1 MDKEK
6 RQEFTIN
13 GFLFGAKEDIEI
25 AQQELSAIQY
35 IDKKIE
41 NRSGETI
48 LSVYQAALEKSL
60 FKTPIGY
67 SYLHDLQ
74 KRMLQLG
81 INKEKFQP
89 IPLYQVFNN
98 EYKEDIKP
106 VRIVKRIKKKDKT
119 KSNLRTSVLINIIL
133 FILVIVL
140 FFISMTGNT
149 PTVLNYRN
157 AIENEYSSWEQELT
171 NREKAIREKES
182 TLNGLD
188 NNQ

>member
-6 RQEFTIN
+6 KQEFTIN

-25 AQQELSAIQY
+25 AQQEMSAIQY

-41 NRSGETI
+41 NKSGETI
-48 LSVYQAALEKSL
+48 LSVYQAALEKHL

-74 KRMLQLG
+74 KRMLQAG
-81 INKEKFQP
+81 INREKIQP
-89 IPLYQVFNN
+89 VPLYQVFNN
-98 EYKEDIKP
+98 DYKEDIKP
-106 VRIVKRIKKKDKT
+106 VRIVKRIKKKDNT
-119 KSNLRTSVLINIIL
+119 KSNLRTSVLFNFIL

-140 FFISMTGNT
+140 FFISMTGNN
-149 PTVLNYRN
+149 PTVLNYRS
-157 AIENEYSSWEQELT
+157 AIENEYSSWEQKLT
-171 NREKAIREKES
+171 DRENAIREKERA
-182 TLNGLD
+182 LNSLD